1 MGCVGQGRK
10 IQLTEPEYTFLYSP
24 NIIKACQE
32 MSRGIVSDIFEMEVS
47 TFELELT
54 LFYVNRKIIFWPS
67 RLI

>member
-54 LFYVNRKIIFWPS
+54 LFM
-67 RLI
+67 